1 VTRGLHCLYFP
12 AHNTFLHEVSII
24 HNTSSHKE
32 NALHNT
38 SPHEMSVLQ
47 VAFAMVHTQVVMF
60 LVAVVVKLMAK

>member
-1 VTRGLHCLYFP
+1 
-12 AHNTFLHEVSII
+12 VSII